1 MGVGATAGPNGPS
14 LNAGQAIVC
23 PLFKQI
29 QYRGRSGIAGADFI
43 ATTMRRAA
51 GRVVYDRTTKGVI
64 DMAVA
69 FTDREKQDIAKVL
82 VDTAEE
88 LFATQG
94 LKKTSLEELVGP
106 ARIAKGS
113 FYAFFDSKEALYLEV
128 MLRRAPQIATRF
140 TGMLER
146 PVDEEGLVALMH
158 AIADVLVAD
167 PFYRRLLSHPD
178 ELDTVT
184 RRVGR
189 EQIARIS
196 PHLLTPLVEY
206 LAAGQ

>member
-1 MGVGATAGPNGPS
+1 
-14 LNAGQAIVC
+14 
-23 PLFKQI
+23 
-29 QYRGRSGIAGADFI
+29 
-43 ATTMRRAA
+43 
-51 GRVVYDRTTKGVI
+51 
-64 DMAVA
+64 MAVA
-69 FTDREKQDIAKVL
+69 FTDREKQGIAKVL

-140 TGMLER
+140 TGMLDG
-146 PVDEEGLVALMH
+146 PVDEEGLVTVMR

-178 ELDTVT
+178 ELDAVT
-184 RRVGR
+184 RRVGQ

-196 PHLLTPLVEY
+196 PQLLTPLVEY
-206 LAAGQ
+206 LAAGQRDGAVVDDIDPEVLVDVIRAAGLIVMHRDLFSTDYRQVLDATIRSLARGMLR

>member
-1 MGVGATAGPNGPS
+1 
-14 LNAGQAIVC
+14 
-23 PLFKQI
+23 
-29 QYRGRSGIAGADFI
+29 
-43 ATTMRRAA
+43 
-51 GRVVYDRTTKGVI
+51 
-64 DMAVA
+64 MAVA

-206 LAAGQ
+206 LAAGQRDGAVVDDIAPEVLVDVIRAAGLIVMHRDRFATDYRQVLDATIRFLSRGMLR

>member
-1 MGVGATAGPNGPS
+1 
-14 LNAGQAIVC
+14 
-23 PLFKQI
+23 
-29 QYRGRSGIAGADFI
+29 
-43 ATTMRRAA
+43 
-51 GRVVYDRTTKGVI
+51 
-64 DMAVA
+64 MAVA
-69 FTDREKQDIAKVL
+69 FTDREKHDIAKVL

-128 MLRRAPQIATRF
+128 MLRRAPQIARRF

-146 PVDEEGLVALMH
+146 PVDEEGLVAVMH

-189 EQIARIS
+189 EQIERIS

-206 LAAGQ
+206 LAAGQRDGAVVDDIAPEVLVDVIRAAGLIVMHRDRFATDYHQVLDATIRSLSRGMLR